1 MLNDRNLNF
10 KLSIQVPYEC
20 NNITSKEIMGKKDGY
35 SKIRNK
41 KLIKRFLNYFKNT
54 CCYKTK

>member
-41 KLIKRFLNYFKNT
+41 KLIKRFLNYFKK
-54 CCYKTK
+54 YLLL